1 MAKILYP
8 QLSRDESLCN
18 GGKCSYHS
26 LSRFFCL
33 SSRCRPFLQ
42 FWPSRRIRGS
52 MNCRSSSAGDP
63 GSGVAD
69 WNWTLNGVSI
79 ASNTSYCRGP
89 SGSGTVPSNAN
100 GITVRLTMQLAG
112 QPSCIHE
119 YFLSQPFNPGSV
131 PRIDLKG
138 SCNTIN
144 YGTPVSIKANF
155 KLG

>member
-1 MAKILYP
+1 MHWRKMLLPFSVPILLLVIA
-8 QLSRDESLCN
+8 LSTV
-18 GGKCSYHS
+18 
-26 LSRFFCL
+26 
-33 SSRCRPFLQ
+33 
-42 FWPSRRIRGS
+42 PSVLAQSTYSWS
-52 MNCRSSSAGDP
+52 MNCKSSSAGDP

-89 SGSGTVPSNAN
+89 SGSETVPSNAN

-112 QPSCIHE
+112 QPSCIHQ

-138 SCNTIN
+138 SCSTIN